1 MFPQVLD
8 FLVCVFVFLSITDL
22 MSCMCFFLSIF
33 PVSSVGFPGLGV
45 FKYFFPVGLRLW
57 LISSSCP
64 VCQCVYLYT
73 LMALYSSAPIS
84 ILHGFSWVWC
94 FWFAF
99 VMGDLHLFHFG
110 GALFIKVSFIANI
123 VHEYIVILECGVFI
137 FVIIRVFYVCVIV
150 TFYNLPHF
158 SPVLISLSSQFLS
171 IFVWFSPG
179 TNPCALRFS
188 LFSAIVGTGLTFVFL
203 YLFFFISYFR
213 VIAWY
218 TLSAYSRYGVV
229 FGMVVGC

>member
-1 MFPQVLD
+1 MSICSLRFWISL
-8 FLVCVFVFLSITDL
+8 FVFLFFSALLTWCPACV
-22 MSCMCFFLSIF
+22 SSSPFFLFLPLVFQVWAFSNIFFLLGYVFGWFLPAVLFASVSIF
-33 PVSSVGFPGLGV
+33 ILS
-45 FKYFFPVGLRLW
+45 W
-57 LISSSCP
+57 LCIP
-64 VCQCVYLYT
+64 LPRV
-73 LMALYSSAPIS
+73 S

-203 YLFFFISYFR
+203 YLFFYFIF
-213 VIAWY
+213 
-218 TLSAYSRYGVV
+218 
-229 FGMVVGC
+229 